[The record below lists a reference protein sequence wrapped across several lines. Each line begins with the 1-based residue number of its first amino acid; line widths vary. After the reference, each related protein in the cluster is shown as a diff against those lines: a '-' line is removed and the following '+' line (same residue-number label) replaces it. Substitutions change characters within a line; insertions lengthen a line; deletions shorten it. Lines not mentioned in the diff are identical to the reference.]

1 MEQFIFLKYIF
12 ISIEYKE
19 WLEISPKRLLKGRKG
34 LLRYARNDRLPE
46 NVLYKTF
53 YFVLYKTF
61 YLNNDKVLWNKV
73 MMNEKYY

>member
-53 YFVLYKTF
+53 Y
-61 YLNNDKVLWNKV
+61 LNNDKVLWNKV